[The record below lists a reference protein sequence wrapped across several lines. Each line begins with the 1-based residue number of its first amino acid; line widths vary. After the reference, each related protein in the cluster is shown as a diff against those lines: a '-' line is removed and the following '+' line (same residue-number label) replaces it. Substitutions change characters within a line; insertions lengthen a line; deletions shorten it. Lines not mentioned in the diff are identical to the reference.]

1 MRKHHFLTG
10 LLALLFCLPAGA
22 QSTIDRVLSEVSKN
36 NKTLQAHALELE
48 AQKLQYKTGINPANP
63 TFEYDYLKG
72 SPDNSGNQQEI
83 NISQQFDFPS
93 AYIKRSGLAKE
104 QSVRADIEFTAARQE
119 ILFEAQLIC
128 IELVYR
134 NKLQRQLSQQKQNIE
149 KMLIGFQTKLDKGEG
164 NILEVNKTKLQ
175 LIDINKESLENQSA
189 LSQLNEKLTALNGGL
204 PVAFTDTVYPT
215 LPDIPPFEKLESDY
229 ESADPV
235 RKSME
240 QQKRIAQKQLE
251 LNRALWL
258 PKLEL
263 GYRYQ
268 GISSQSYN
276 GIHTGISI
284 PLWEHKNTVKL
295 QKAKLLFDDMNIQ
308 AHRNEH
314 YYEIKQLYENYSHL
328 KITLQEYQTI
338 LIPMNTITLLN
349 KALAAG
355 QISTIEYFLEMNYYA
370 SALSNYYR
378 TEKEFHETVAAL
390 YKFRL

>member
-22 QSTIDRVLSEVSKN
+22 QSTIDRVLTEISKN
-36 NKTLQAHALELE
+36 NKTIQAHALHLE

-72 SPDNSGNQQEI
+72 SPDNAGNQQEI
-83 NISQQFDFPS
+83 NISQQLDFPT
-93 AYIKRSGLAKE
+93 AYLKKSGLARE
-104 QSVRADIEFTAARQE
+104 QDAQADIEFTASRQE
-119 ILFEAQLIC
+119 ILFETQLIC

-134 NKLQRQLSQQKQNIE
+134 NKLRAQLSQQKQNIE
-149 KMLIGFQTKLDKGEG
+149 KVLIGFQSKMDKGEG
-164 NILEVNKTKLQ
+164 NILDVNKTRLQ
-175 LIDINKESLENQSA
+175 LIEINKEFMENDSEIA
-189 LSQLNEKLTALNGGL
+189 QLNEALAGLNGGNAI
-204 PVAFTDTVYPT
+204 AFSDTVYPA
-215 LPDIPPFEKLESDY
+215 LPVIPPFEQLESEY
-229 ESADPV
+229 ENADPV
-235 RKSME
+235 RKSLE
-240 QQKRIAQKQLE
+240 QQKRITQKQLE

-258 PKLEL
+258 PKLEV
-263 GYRYQ
+263 GYHYQ

-295 QKAKLLFDDMNIQ
+295 QKAKLLFDDMNLQ

-314 YYEIKQLYENYSHL
+314 YYEIKQLYEKHSHL

-355 QISTIEYFLEMNYYA
+355 QISVIEYFLEMNYYA
-370 SALSNYYR
+370 SALNNYYR
-378 TEKEFHETVAAL
+378 TEKEFHDTVAAL
-390 YKFRL
+390 YKFQL